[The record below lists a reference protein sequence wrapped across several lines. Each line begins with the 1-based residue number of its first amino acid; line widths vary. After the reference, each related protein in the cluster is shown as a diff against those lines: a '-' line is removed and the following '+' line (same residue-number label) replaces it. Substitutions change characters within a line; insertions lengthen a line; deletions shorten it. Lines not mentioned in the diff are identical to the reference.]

1 MKRASRCFIA
11 QNKKIFF
18 SSIYKKRKVKNK
30 NKNVYIRLYFKKN
43 RKFAFSFY
51 IKKHKSTIKNP
62 KQNDNSRNS
71 QIA

>member
-43 RKFAFSFY
+43 RKFAFSFLHQ
-51 IKKHKSTIKNP
+51 KT
-62 KQNDNSRNS
+62 
-71 QIA
+71 